1 METLLKP
8 ASGNLVS
15 KIMGIEYFLIFLG
28 LFVYSDLYFFYTCE
42 KSILDIGFEGIKENL
57 TFGFIFRYLI
67 YLTFL
72 FAVFSEVIL
81 IFIELYIFKIDISN
95 EMSYLKEK
103 SIKNNLS
110 PAYNHYQY
118 KLSEISKNKLIKKI
132 IFMDLFLIAIDFISS
147 VFFNKVSILGYLY
160 QPFANNKFTE
170 IIFMLI
176 LIFPLIMLY
185 IFIKGYVT
193 NEWNADVEIDNH
205 EEINQKF
212 WLDELSL
219 GLIDKKIMFEH
230 LRNLIEQG
238 IIHSI
243 KLPLNNERINESL
256 KFCKHFD
263 LVNLH
268 GQTLKLTAKGK
279 FFSYYILDKALFKTV
294 TVNE

>member
-1 METLLKP
+1 MEISQKLV
-8 ASGNLVS
+8 SNNLVS

-28 LFVYSDLYFFYTCE
+28 LFVYSDLYFFYACE
-42 KSILDIGFEGIKENL
+42 KSILDIGFDGIKETL
-57 TFGFIFRYLI
+57 TFGFIFKYLI

-81 IFIELYIFKIDISN
+81 IFIELYILKIDISN

-110 PAYNHYQY
+110 SAYNHYQY
-118 KLSEISKNKLIKKI
+118 KLSEISKHKLIKKI
-132 IFMDLFLIAIDFISS
+132 IFVDLFLMVVDLISS
-147 VFFNKVSILGYLY
+147 KISDKISILEYLY
-160 QPFANNKFTE
+160 QPFANNIITE
-170 IIFMLI
+170 IIFMFI

-193 NEWNADVEIDNH
+193 NEWNADIDIDNY

-219 GLIDKKIMFEH
+219 GLINKKAMFEH
-230 LRNLIEQG
+230 LRN
-238 IIHSI
+238 IILHSN
-243 KLPLNNERINESL
+243 KLPLNDEKINESL

-263 LVNLH
+263 LVNPY
-268 GQTLKLTAKGK
+268 GQTIKLTAKGG
-279 FFSYYILDKALFKTV
+279 FFSYYILDKDPFQTV